1 MFDICLI
8 YGLAYVFGTYNFDDV
23 AICTP
28 MYGCK
33 YHNEL
38 CYKAPLCGMG
48 VMLLCYHV
56 VTLS

>member
-1 MFDICLI
+1 MFD
-8 YGLAYVFGTYNFDDV
+8 VYNFYDV
-23 AICTP
+23 FICTP

-38 CYKAPLCGMG
+38 FSKPPLCGMG

-56 VTLS
+56 IFLS